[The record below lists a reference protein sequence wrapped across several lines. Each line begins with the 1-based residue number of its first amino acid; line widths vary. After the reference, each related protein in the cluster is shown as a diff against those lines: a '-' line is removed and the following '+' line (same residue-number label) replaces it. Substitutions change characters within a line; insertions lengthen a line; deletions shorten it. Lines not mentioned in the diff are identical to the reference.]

1 MAEDEASGEGAGAA
15 VSDIVPEATFIEDV
29 AAYVQGARLRR
40 PPRRRR
46 DSALFTAR
54 A

>member
-1 MAEDEASGEGAGAA
+1 MAEEASGEGARTA

-29 AAYVQGARLRR
+29 AAYVQGARRR

-46 DSALFTAR
+46 ASALFAAR
-54 A
+54 T